1 MYHINHEGKI
11 YPCRAKVRSCPYGT
25 AQHAES
31 KEELYYKLMKLEKKV
46 TVPLD
51 TMKQINSTG
60 RLRSLHT
67 LSESL
72 ENGAPPIETILSSLE
87 NSLETSRS
95 WDFEVEDGKWEGYED
110 VIAKDIARAMEYGE
124 PIPSTI
130 PYNIREK
137 GKNLFAEEYG
147 GRRRYSR
154 VEMLNFSHAGRE
166 AGKRRTVLS
175 TPERLRS
182 YEEYEEYSKFKLTK
196 DNYESS
202 VGWVEEDFLQFSHD
216 LNTSKMITQPVFYGD
231 ITKAENIIKE
241 MDNYELLAAY
251 DDYLVPDEE
260 IEENVQLANNF
271 EYKPRHDLSLGANQ
285 EVSQWYNRNK
295 KIYTNWKRSRPQRML
310 LSMKMA
316 NELDERNI
324 YRQDNAPLR

>member
-11 YPCRAKVRSCPYGT
+11 YPCRAKVRSCPYGS

-31 KEELYYKLMKLEKKV
+31 KEELYYKLMRFEKKV
-46 TVPLD
+46 IVPVE

-67 LSESL
+67 LSTPIAE
-72 ENGAPPIETILSSLE
+72 GAPPIETILSSLE
-87 NSLETSRS
+87 KSLDVSKS
-95 WDFEVEDGKWEGYED
+95 WDFDIEEDKWDGYED
-110 VIAKDIARAMEYGE
+110 EIAKDIARAMEYGE
-124 PIPSTI
+124 PIPDKI
-130 PYNIREK
+130 PYNIKEK
-137 GKNLFAEEYG
+137 GRKLFREEYG
-147 GRRRYSR
+147 GRRKYSR
-154 VEMLNFSHAGRE
+154 LDMMRFSHAGEE
-166 AGKRRTVLS
+166 AGRRRTALS
-175 TPERLRS
+175 TPGRLKS
-182 YEEYEEYSKFKLTK
+182 YEEYEEYTKFRLTK

-231 ITKAENIIKE
+231 IKKAEKIIGE
-241 MDNYELLAAY
+241 MDNYELLSAY

-260 IEENVQLANNF
+260 IEENVKLANNF
-271 EYKPRHDLSLGANQ
+271 KYKPRHDLSLEANQ
-285 EVSQWYNRNK
+285 KVSQWYNRNN
-295 KIYTNWKRSRPQRML
+295 KIYKNWKRSRPQRML

-316 NELDERNI
+316 NELDKRNI